1 MKVSVNIKMP
11 KWDLSMKE
19 AKITRWFK
27 KEGDMVD
34 KGEDL
39 FEVETKKI
47 INKVQ
52 SPAGGRLSQIMI
64 PVGTRVPVKVVVA
77 ILAKTGE

>member
-1 MKVSVNIKMP
+1 LARKP
-11 KWDLSMKE
+11 Y
-19 AKITRWFK
+19 
-27 KEGDMVD
+27 
-34 KGEDL
+34 KGQDL

-52 SPAGGRLSQIMI
+52 SPAAGRLSQIMI

-77 ILAKTGE
+77 ILAEPGA

>member
-19 AKITRWFK
+19 GIITRWFK
-27 KEGDMVD
+27 KEGDTVGN
-34 KGEDL
+34 GEDL
-39 FEVETKKI
+39 FEVETEKI

-77 ILAKTGE
+77 FLREP